1 MEREASAERD
11 SAARRDS
18 GHSRGKPAPHA
29 GKMLLRRNV
38 GRTRRG
44 DPQPHGL
51 SLASAAFFV
60 IVTACSE
67 RFAAADGPS
76 RFTEGRDDA

>member
-1 MEREASAERD
+1 
-11 SAARRDS
+11 
-18 GHSRGKPAPHA
+18 
-29 GKMLLRRNV
+29 MLLRRHV
-38 GRTRRG
+38 GGTRRG

-76 RFTEGRDDA
+76 RAMLEREASAEQIYDA